1 MRFRPTLVLGLIGL
15 ALAAL
20 AAAGC
25 GHKEETTPVV
35 CLEGSNAYL
44 RALAKVPDEVSV
56 GGEATLGECL
66 SENQDA
72 GDLAT
77 VGEAM
82 IQAATTLNAEARGVG
97 GDHQAEELGY
107 LVGTVERRS
116 DETDGIHNE
125 LLRRLT
131 VAARYSPGTS
141 PLSAK
146 FHRAYEKGFDAASG

>member
-1 MRFRPTLVLGLIGL
+1 MRSLVLALGLVALTLV
-15 ALAAL
+15 ALV
-20 AAAGC
+20 AAGC

-35 CLEGSNAYL
+35 CLEGSNAYI
-44 RALAKVPDEVSV
+44 RALAKAPEEVMV
-56 GGEATLGECL
+56 GGEATIGECL

-82 IQAATTLNAEARGVG
+82 VQAATTLNAEARQVG

-107 LVGTVERRS
+107 LIGSVERRA
-116 DETDGIHNE
+116 DETDGIHAE

-131 VAARYSPGTS
+131 VAARFSPGTN

-146 FHRAYEKGFDAASG
+146 FHQAYERGFEAADEG